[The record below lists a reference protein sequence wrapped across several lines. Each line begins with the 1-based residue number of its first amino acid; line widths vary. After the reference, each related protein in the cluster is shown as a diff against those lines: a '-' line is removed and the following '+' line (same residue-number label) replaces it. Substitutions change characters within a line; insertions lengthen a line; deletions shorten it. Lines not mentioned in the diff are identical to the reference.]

1 MDRRRRGRRRGQE
14 RTRTMKYG
22 KRGRM
27 ENFGG
32 GLEDETDKLVRKEV
46 ERGVTLSRGEQG
58 RGFE

>member
-1 MDRRRRGRRRGQE
+1 
-14 RTRTMKYG
+14 MKYG